1 MQIQSKDCMEMEH
14 QKFCLFNLFS
24 FKLQNLGEL
33 RGNVAQT
40 NIEEEEGLRRI
51 RDGLAKLEVQ

>member
-1 MQIQSKDCMEMEH
+1 MQIQSKDCMEIEH
-14 QKFCLFNLFS
+14 HLFCIQNLFS

-40 NIEEEEGLRRI
+40 NVEE
-51 RDGLAKLEVQ
+51 

>member
-1 MQIQSKDCMEMEH
+1 MEMEH

-40 NIEEEEGLRRI
+40 NVEEEGAVGSQRWF
-51 RDGLAKLEVQ
+51 G

>member
-1 MQIQSKDCMEMEH
+1 MGILARNKEYANLVKGLHGDGASKVL
-14 QKFCLFNLFS
+14 LFNLFS

-40 NIEEEEGLRRI
+40 NVEE
-51 RDGLAKLEVQ
+51 

>member
-1 MQIQSKDCMEMEH
+1 MQIQSKECMEMEH

-33 RGNVAQT
+33 RGNVAQI
-40 NIEEEEGLRRI
+40 NVEEEEGAEENQRWL
-51 RDGLAKLEVQ
+51 G

>member
-1 MQIQSKDCMEMEH
+1 MQIQSKDCIEMER
-14 QKFCLFNLFS
+14 QKFCIFNLFS

-40 NIEEEEGLRRI
+40 NVEEEG
-51 RDGLAKLEVQ
+51 AEEN

>member
-1 MQIQSKDCMEMEH
+1 MQIQSKDCMEMER

-33 RGNVAQT
+33 RVVFAQT
-40 NIEEEEGLRRI
+40 NVVEEGVKGNQRWFGYTKRFS
-51 RDGLAKLEVQ
+51 

>member
-1 MQIQSKDCMEMEH
+1 MQIQSKDCIEMER
-14 QKFCLFNLFS
+14 QKFCIFNLFS

-40 NIEEEEGLRRI
+40 IVEEKGAEENQRWLC
-51 RDGLAKLEVQ
+51 

>member
-40 NIEEEEGLRRI
+40 NVEEEGAEENQKWL
-51 RDGLAKLEVQ
+51 G

>member
-1 MQIQSKDCMEMEH
+1 MQIQSKDCMEMER

-40 NIEEEEGLRRI
+40 IVGEKGAEENQRWLG
-51 RDGLAKLEVQ
+51 

>member
-1 MQIQSKDCMEMEH
+1 MQIQLKDCLEMEH

-33 RGNVAQT
+33 RVVFAQT
-40 NIEEEEGLRRI
+40 NVVEEGVKENQRWF
-51 RDGLAKLEVQ
+51 G